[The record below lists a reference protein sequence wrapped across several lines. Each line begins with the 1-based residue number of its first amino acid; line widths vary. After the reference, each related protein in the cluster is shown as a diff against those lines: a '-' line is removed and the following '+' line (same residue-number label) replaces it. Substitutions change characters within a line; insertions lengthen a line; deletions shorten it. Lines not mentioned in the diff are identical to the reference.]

1 MSTTSRTTRLVNLSL
16 LALAAVTWLGACAK
30 KDASNSDSARR
41 ADSAAAA
48 STMSAPPAADTAKPA
63 ATATLN
69 DAQIAHVAVT
79 ANSLDSAAGVMAKQ
93 KGTAKSVKDFAQ
105 TMINDHAAVN
115 KQAVALA
122 KKLKVTPEDNDVSK
136 SLKSDAD
143 ASTSNLQGKSGADFD
158 KAYIDHEVTYHQT
171 VLDALDK
178 TLIPGAQNAELKALL
193 TKVRPSIAAHL
204 ARAKDIQTSL
214 NK

>member
-1 MSTTSRTTRLVNLSL
+1 MLSTSRSIRVVNLSML
-16 LALAAVTWLGACAK
+16 SLAVVTWLGACGK
-30 KDASNSDSARR
+30 KDAATADSARA
-41 ADSAAAA
+41 ADSAAAT
-48 STMSAPPAADTAKPA
+48 TMNAPAADTAKPA
-63 ATATLN
+63 SATLN

-79 ANSLDSAAGVMAKQ
+79 ANSIDSAAGVMAKQ

-105 TMINDHAAVN
+105 TMINDHSAVN

-122 KKLKVTPEDNDVSK
+122 TKLKVTPEDNDVSR
-136 SLKSDAD
+136 SLKSAAD
-143 ASTSNLQGKSGADFD
+143 ASTASLQGMSGGAFD
-158 KAYIDHEVTYHQT
+158 KGYIDNEVTFHQT

-178 TLIPGAQNAELKALL
+178 TLIPGAQNAELKGLL
-193 TKVRPSIAAHL
+193 EKVRPSIAGHL

>member
-1 MSTTSRTTRLVNLSL
+1 MPITSRSIRLVNLAL
-16 LALAAVTWLGACAK
+16 LSLAAVTTLGACAK
-30 KDASNSDSARR
+30 KDAATSDSARM
-41 ADSAAAA
+41 ADSAATT
-48 STMSAPPAADTAKPA
+48 STMAPAADSAKPA
-63 ATATLN
+63 SAPLN
-69 DAQIAHVAVT
+69 DAQIAHIAVT
-79 ANSLDSAAGVMAKQ
+79 ANSIDSAAGVTAKQ

-105 TMINDHAAVN
+105 TMINDHSAVN

-122 KKLKVTPEDNDVSK
+122 KKLNVTPEDNDVSK

-158 KAYIDHEVTYHQT
+158 KGYIDHEVTFHQT

-178 TLIPGAQNAELKALL
+178 SLIPGAQNAELKALL
-193 TKVRPSIAAHL
+193 EKVRPSIAAHL
-204 ARAKDIQTSL
+204 ARAKDIRTAL

>member
-1 MSTTSRTTRLVNLSL
+1 MPITSCSIRLANLAL
-16 LALAAVTWLGACAK
+16 LSLAAVTTLGACAK
-30 KDASNSDSARR
+30 KDAATSDSARM
-41 ADSAAAA
+41 ADSAATS
-48 STMSAPPAADTAKPA
+48 STMAPAADSAKPA
-63 ATATLN
+63 SAPLN
-69 DAQIAHVAVT
+69 DAQIAHIAVT
-79 ANSLDSAAGVMAKQ
+79 ANSIDSAGGVMAKQ

-105 TMINDHAAVN
+105 TMINDHGAVN

-122 KKLKVTPEDNDVSK
+122 KKLNVTPEDNDVSK

-158 KAYIDHEVTYHQT
+158 KGYIDHEVTFHQT

-178 TLIPGAQNAELKALL
+178 SLIPGAQNAELKALL
-193 TKVRPSIAAHL
+193 EKVRPSIAAHL
-204 ARAKDIQTSL
+204 ARAKDIQTAL

>member
-1 MSTTSRTTRLVNLSL
+1 MRITSRTTRIVNLSL
-16 LALAAVTWLGACAK
+16 LSLAAVTMVGACAK
-30 KDASNSDSARR
+30 KDAATDSARM
-41 ADSAAAA
+41 ADSAAA
-48 STMSAPPAADTAKPA
+48 STMAPAPDTAKPA
-63 ATATLN
+63 AAALN

-79 ANSLDSAAGVMAKQ
+79 ANSIDSAAGVMAKQ
-93 KGTAKSVKDFAQ
+93 KGSSKAAKDFAQ
-105 TMINDHAAVN
+105 TMINDHGAVN

-122 KKLKVTPEDNDVSK
+122 KKLNVTPEDNDVSK
-136 SLKSDAD
+136 SLKSGAD

-158 KAYIDHEVTYHQT
+158 KAYIDHEVAFHQT

-204 ARAKDIQTSL
+204 ERAKGIQTSL

>member
-1 MSTTSRTTRLVNLSL
+1 MHITSRSTRLLNLSL
-16 LALAAVTWLGACAK
+16 LSLAAVTWLGACAK
-30 KDASNSDSARR
+30 KDAATSDSARM
-41 ADSAAAA
+41 ADSAAAS
-48 STMSAPPAADTAKPA
+48 STMAAPAADSAKPA
-63 ATATLN
+63 SAPLN
-69 DAQIAHVAVT
+69 DAQIAHIAVT
-79 ANSLDSAAGVMAKQ
+79 ANAIDSAAGVTAKQ

-105 TMINDHAAVN
+105 TMINDHTAVN

-122 KKLKVTPEDNDVSK
+122 TKLKVTPEDNDVSK

-143 ASTSNLQGKSGADFD
+143 ASASNLQGKTGADFD
-158 KAYIDHEVTYHQT
+158 KGYIDHEVTYHQT

-193 TKVRPSIAAHL
+193 EKVRPSIAAHL
-204 ARAKDIQTSL
+204 ARAKDIQTAL